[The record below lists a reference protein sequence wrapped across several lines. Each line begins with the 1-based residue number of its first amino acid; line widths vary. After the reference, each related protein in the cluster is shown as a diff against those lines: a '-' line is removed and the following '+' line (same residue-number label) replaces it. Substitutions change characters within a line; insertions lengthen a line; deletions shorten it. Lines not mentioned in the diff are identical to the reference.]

1 MSTVSPPET
10 NNSASVTELV
20 SGIVTDLQD
29 LGMQHL
35 TLFRNELKA
44 DLRKATDAGSSLA
57 IGLAVAQLG
66 GFLLALMLV
75 YLLAQL
81 VPQLPLWGCFGI
93 VGAVISGI
101 GAAAILRGVNKFKTV
116 DALSRQA
123 SQVVK
128 DDAEWLTKPN

>member
-10 NNSASVTELV
+10 NNNSSVTELV
-20 SGIVTDLQD
+20 SGIVSDLQD

-35 TLFRNELKA
+35 NLFRNELKA
-44 DLRKATDAGSSLA
+44 DFRKATDAGSSLA

-66 GFLLALMLV
+66 GILLALMLV

-93 VGAVISGI
+93 VGGVISGI

-123 SQVVK
+123 SQVMK